1 MYESREKLSQDPEE
15 QMNVTQ
21 MQAFKTENI
30 ERYIA
35 EQLQEVNPPDQYE
48 EDDVQNVKGLL
59 IFFFTFLN
67 CQNKKKKYF
76 RNRRNLFK

>member
-15 QMNVTQ
+15 HMNVTQ

-59 IFFFTFLN
+59 IFFS
-67 CQNKKKKYF
+67 
-76 RNRRNLFK
+76 LF